1 MLGSS
6 GLTVTNRDELIN
18 RAGAELLTNGAGRLD
33 SGTLSNAGTLQA
45 NDLQLRANGID
56 NQGRIQGT
64 DALRLLD
71 VLRYVGDKSS
81 QLLSNGVATLN
92 AKQTDNAGLWQAG
105 TLTLNGDT
113 FSNSGTVVGL
123 NRLSL
128 NGDALNNQGNCSRRG
143 R

>member
-1 MLGSS
+1 MTPLSDHLSQSGEIVAGTLSLTTGTLDNGGRVLGSN

-33 SGTLSNAGTLQA
+33 SGMLSNAGALQA
-45 NDLQLRANGID
+45 GDLQLRAREME

-81 QLLSNGVATLN
+81 QL
-92 AKQTDNAGLWQAG
+92 Q
-105 TLTLNGDT
+105 
-113 FSNSGTVVGL
+113 
-123 NRLSL
+123 
-128 NGDALNNQGNCSRRG
+128 RG
-143 R
+143 GHAPG